1 MQDQEKNTE
10 YSISKGIEIKKMFLQ
25 YLENYV
31 LYKYNILQNKYKIPK
46 FTKVKISYS
55 KENPVF
61 ISYELL
67 HDKNIIS
74 IEALLLL
81 PENIKTIQNLSNRDK
96 TFYYQKC
103 QHLSKLDERYF
114 ITYFLTNVIYSTNYN
129 VFNGFI
135 KQSEK
140 CLISDLEYEIIRNEL
155 LDILYDVLVMFEK

>member
-81 PENIKTIQNLSNRDK
+81 PENIK
-96 TFYYQKC
+96 
-103 QHLSKLDERYF
+103 
-114 ITYFLTNVIYSTNYN
+114 
-129 VFNGFI
+129 
-135 KQSEK
+135 
-140 CLISDLEYEIIRNEL
+140 
-155 LDILYDVLVMFEK
+155 LYKI